1 MADSQEFESVS
12 NNARAACTRDNTTT
26 EMSELEFSWKRSVAH
41 VDEMCHLK
49 DESWALS

>member
-26 EMSELEFSWKRSVAH
+26 EMSKPEFSWKRSVAH
-41 VDEMCHLK
+41 VDEM
-49 DESWALS
+49 